1 MKVECNP
8 KRFNSICVTSTPSFD
23 TESIFFVPSTKCF
36 VALRVSAWCE
46 GRLWFFEPAKLS
58 LIQYEQ
64 GLEKTAPFLL
74 VMFLVVPTS
83 SHSSCCRQVSLYA
96 VGSGVQCVM
105 IMAVIW
111 SWKA

>member
-1 MKVECNP
+1 MDLCDWL
-8 KRFNSICVTSTPSFD
+8 SFVCM
-23 TESIFFVPSTKCF
+23 ENIFFVPSTKCF
-36 VALRVSAWCE
+36 IGLRVSAGCE
-46 GRLWFFEPAKLS
+46 GRLWFCEAAKLS
-58 LIQYEQ
+58 LIQYQ
-64 GLEKTAPFLL
+64 KIKKKKKQPLIFL

-83 SHSSCCRQVSLYA
+83 SLSSCCEQVSLYA